1 MSIKFLPDIEDLAE
15 DLGITGIA
23 ALLLLPVFAP
33 VITDVG
39 KPITKAVIKSAILF
53 YESNKGAMPTAGY
66 TYAEMNDAWQDMV
79 AEARTELAERPM
91 KSAQPTE

>member
-15 DLGITGIA
+15 GLGVTGIA

-33 VITDVG
+33 VITRVG

-53 YESNKGAMPTAGY
+53 YESNKGAI
-66 TYAEMNDAWQDMV
+66 AEIGNSWEDIV
-79 AEARTELAERPM
+79 AEARAEIAEKPM
-91 KSAQPTE
+91 KSAQPIE

>member
-15 DLGITGIA
+15 GLGITGIA

-33 VITDVG
+33 VISGVG

-53 YESNKGAMPTAGY
+53 YESNKGAI
-66 TYAEMNDAWQDMV
+66 AEMNDTWQDMV
-79 AEARTELAERPM
+79 AEARTELAERPL